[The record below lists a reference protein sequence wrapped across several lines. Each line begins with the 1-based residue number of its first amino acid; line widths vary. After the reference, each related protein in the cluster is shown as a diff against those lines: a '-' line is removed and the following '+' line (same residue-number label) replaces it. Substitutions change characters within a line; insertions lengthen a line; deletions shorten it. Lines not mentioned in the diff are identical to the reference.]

1 MVVSRSA
8 SMGATASR
16 DLGHSRVERT
26 SGWLMFQ
33 LPGSQCLHPAL
44 FLGQPTGYLG
54 HSTLRRCRYATSF
67 PHWRINSRSSTFG
80 SKQHSTW
87 CKYMRLLGNFPSQ
100 LSSSYYADL
109 LALVKQQIAVGEY
122 AGGSTF
128 DAAAVAALQAQG
140 QTFTALAIPSSG
152 DRAIADSVNTPV
164 NLINVRFEAIQSEVT
179 YLQSEIA
186 SLAASLAN
194 QTSLLDQL
202 LRSEEHTSELQSL
215 RHLVCRLL

>member
-1 MVVSRSA
+1 M
-8 SMGATASR
+8 
-16 DLGHSRVERT
+16 
-26 SGWLMFQ
+26 
-33 LPGSQCLHPAL
+33 
-44 FLGQPTGYLG
+44 GYLG
-54 HSTLRRCRYATSF
+54 HSTLRCCRYATSF

-140 QTFTALAIPSSG
+140 
-152 DRAIADSVNTPV
+152 
-164 NLINVRFEAIQSEVT
+164 
-179 YLQSEIA
+179 
-186 SLAASLAN
+186 
-194 QTSLLDQL
+194 
-202 LRSEEHTSELQSL
+202 SEEHTSELQSL
-215 RHLVCRLL
+215 RHLV